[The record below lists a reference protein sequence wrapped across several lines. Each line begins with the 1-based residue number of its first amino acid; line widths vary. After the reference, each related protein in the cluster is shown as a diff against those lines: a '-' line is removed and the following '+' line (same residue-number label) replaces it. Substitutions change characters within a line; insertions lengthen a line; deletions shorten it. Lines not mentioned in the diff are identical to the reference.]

1 MFRFL
6 VCSASLLITLYIYIF
21 INLRSYKIL
30 NVKLGPSRS
39 RSLYL
44 VFRTALV
51 LIRKDLLSL
60 SKSSKLDDYKVSN
73 FITFRL
79 ELVDLFTFLF
89 Y

>member
-1 MFRFL
+1 M
-6 VCSASLLITLYIYIF
+6 
-21 INLRSYKIL
+21 
-30 NVKLGPSRS
+30 
-39 RSLYL
+39 
-44 VFRTALV
+44 LV

-73 FITFRL
+73 FIIFRL